1 MTRDDWIGLGTSVG
15 AHGALLLLFA
25 FWSAGRPE
33 VPVPGALQVELG
45 AFAEGRPVQQAA
57 APPETP
63 ASEQDASPSTSEPT
77 SSEAPR
83 SSSAAPEQSAP
94 VDLPEQQPPP
104 AGDDPP
110 PEDPPDEQQDAAPVP
125 DASTPDSSAVASAQA
140 PAAPD
145 TAATDTSRAAGA
157 EEAAST
163 SGAAAGE
170 EGDADDEEKAAPFDI
185 EGLDRTR
192 LHGRLPQ
199 YTEKVNATIKV
210 EITVSPQGRVVGQRL
225 LQKAN
230 PSLERSVLEALRQ
243 WRFDRLP
250 SGAPQENQTGV
261 VTFRFRLE

>member
-63 ASEQDASPSTSEPT
+63 ASEQDASPST
-77 SSEAPR
+77 
-83 SSSAAPEQSAP
+83 P

-163 SGAAAGE
+163 SGAATGE